1 MRLVGRVR
9 DENLYGRWNMMK
21 QRCLNPNSH
30 KYSNYGARGIKVC
43 DEWMEYRNFKK
54 WSLESGF
61 EEHLTIDRIDA
72 NGNYEPSNCRW
83 ANYKEQANNK
93 RNNRLVIFEDKE
105 YTLAELS
112 DKAGIKSGTI
122 SLRLDKG
129 MIPEKAVYT
138 SLNYDYIKVE
148 MGGERHNLKK
158 WCEKLN
164 LPYKTIHIR
173 IKRGWS
179 IERALETPVR
189 HIRKID
195 VST

>member
-1 MRLVGRVR
+1 MSRVR
-9 DENLYGRWNMMK
+9 DENLYGRWNMVK
-21 QRCLNPNSH
+21 QRCLNPNNN
-30 KYSNYGARGIKVC
+30 KYKDYGDRGIKVC
-43 DEWMEYRNFKK
+43 DEWMEYRTFKK

-61 EEHLTIDRIDA
+61 EEHLTLERIDT
-72 NGNYEPSNCRW
+72 NGNYEPGNCKW

-93 RNNRLVIFEDKE
+93 RNNRLVIFENKE

-112 DKAGIKSGTI
+112 DKAGIKSGTL

-129 MIPEKAVYT
+129 MTPEKAVYT
-138 SLNYDYIKVE
+138 SLNYDYVNVE
-148 MGGERHNLKK
+148 IDGEKHNLKK

-189 HIRKID
+189 NIRKTD